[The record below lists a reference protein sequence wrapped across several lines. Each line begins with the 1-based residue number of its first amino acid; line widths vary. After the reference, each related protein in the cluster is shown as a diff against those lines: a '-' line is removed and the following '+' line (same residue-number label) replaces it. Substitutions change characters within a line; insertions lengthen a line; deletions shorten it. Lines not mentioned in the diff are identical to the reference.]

1 MPAPPP
7 LCPGN
12 PKGGH
17 WWICEDTTGRFS
29 SAHCNL
35 CPAVRTGED
44 AFANTFDEVA
54 VAQYGYLD
62 GQGPR
67 KGKKRVKKRE
77 PGSSL
82 TADERTKRHIFYE
95 AHREEI
101 IEVYHK
107 LKGNAKA
114 AAQELSKKWQV
125 EVPTTTMYGLLKQW
139 KIKLDPLVPEPE
151 PKAKVKRKRKRKVKT
166 SQVLTR
172 NQLGRFVKAKVEV
185 EKRIEKAGIVGDL
198 TCLERTADGHI
209 KATVLFGSDAE
220 LMLGLILVGK
230 T

>member
-1 MPAPPP
+1 MPATPP

-17 WWICEDTTGRFS
+17 WWICEDSTGRFS
-29 SAHCNL
+29 SAHCKL

-44 AFANTFDEVA
+44 AFANTYDEA
-54 VAQYGYLD
+54 AAAEYGYLD
-62 GQGPR
+62 GQR
-67 KGKKRVKKRE
+67 KGKKRVKRE

-151 PKAKVKRKRKRKVKT
+151 LTKVKRKRKRKVKT

-209 KATVLFGSDAE
+209 KATVLFGCDAK
-220 LMLGLILVGK
+220 LMLGQV
-230 T
+230 TVA

>member
-1 MPAPPP
+1 MPATPP

-17 WWICEDTTGRFS
+17 WWICDDSTGRFS
-29 SAHCNL
+29 TAYCKL
-35 CPAVRTGED
+35 CPAIRNGED
-44 AFANTFDEVA
+44 SFANTYDESTA
-54 VAQYGYLD
+54 EYGYLD
-62 GQGPR
+62 GNQR
-67 KGKKRVKKRE
+67 KGKKRVKRE

-82 TADERTKRHIFYE
+82 TADERSKRHIFYE

-101 IEVYHK
+101 VAVYTR
-107 LKGNAKA
+107 LKGNVKA
-114 AAQELSKKWQV
+114 TALELSKQWKV
-125 EVPTTTMYGLLKQW
+125 ELPSTTLHGLLLRWEIPK
-139 KIKLDPLVPEPE
+139 EPE
-151 PKAKVKRKRKRKVKT
+151 PKAKVKKVKGKKRKVKT

-172 NQLGRFVKAKVEV
+172 NQLGRFVEV